1 MVKIN
6 RKGCIGCGNCPAVCP
21 SVFEMAEDGKAKVKK
36 GQEKSKDKCIDQAI
50 EECPV
55 HVISK

>member
-1 MVKIN
+1 MVKID
-6 RKGCIGCGNCPAVCP
+6 REGCIGCGNCPADCP
-21 SVFEMAEDGKAKVKK
+21 EVFEMAPDGKARVKK
-36 GQEKSKDKCIDQAI
+36 GKEKAKGPLVDKAI